1 MIISGTSISHTP
13 RTGPL
18 VGRLDVRKSVGDGSD
33 NKNHCRIS
41 QILSELNVL
50 KFSIHRTDFEQ
61 PRSMLV
67 PIEIF
72 QDNNRPGM
80 PRGARKAKKGK
91 MKAKKNNRA
100 SSPASS
106 TRSRASFAT
115 SYDAFCEPHRGF
127 WVA

>member
-1 MIISGTSISHTP
+1 
-13 RTGPL
+13 
-18 VGRLDVRKSVGDGSD
+18 
-33 NKNHCRIS
+33 
-41 QILSELNVL
+41 
-50 KFSIHRTDFEQ
+50 
-61 PRSMLV
+61 MLV